1 MKNLLTITRNSNILY
16 VTRNKKGVRTIAEK
30 SRADYMKAR
39 RETQKTFSVAVD
51 KKKMLKFE
59 QKLSEQQKTKSEWL
73 NEKIDEELKK

>member
-1 MKNLLTITRNSNILY
+1 MKNLLTITRNGNIFY
-16 VTRNKKGVRTIAEK
+16 VKSNKKGVRTIAEK